1 MRLLILTR
9 TSNREDTDAF
19 EYISQFVAETV
30 FKLAQFKDQLVVALN
45 RETYVEEDVNMILGN
60 VKILYNY
67 YVTYGCHDTKLFF
80 EKIQKYESLKRR
92 SYRVCC
98 VCGIRSMLPENS
110 MDLKDALKFKDL
122 LVLDEDEVENYLGL
136 KNGDD
141 DEIGALAQKCYHIE
155 FAKEDKVYY
164 HILDLDEASVNADNN
179 ITPSFIKNGKLSK
192 LPACDTCFEN
202 LKRAH
207 KFLLEHKTLP
217 LNSSSSSSSEN
228 SSNTFSSTSNSGRD
242 NSWSKAVQ
250 MLKPLSFKRCDV
262 GRIPKSLIKLNSCER
277 TAIAPFV
284 AFTKIKQLRSSKHLP
299 GSAQSSTSGS
309 KFSIP
314 SKAIA
319 GKDFYIPLSHDEFIK
334 SHRKKLPRDDVA
346 VRNRIFFLGNLKNW
360 KSMESTLNFQNKGH
374 SFDAELCYKWL
385 CVLKRTGALSSEYI
399 LRRRKSLSKL
409 QRKISTE
416 LFSTSTTTNSSVG
429 VVLQE
434 SKNAKEMD
442 SACTDDVAAD

>member
-1 MRLLILTR
+1 M
-9 TSNREDTDAF
+9 
-19 EYISQFVAETV
+19 
-30 FKLAQFKDQLVVALN
+30 
-45 RETYVEEDVNMILGN
+45 
-60 VKILYNY
+60 
-67 YVTYGCHDTKLFF
+67 
-80 EKIQKYESLKRR
+80 
-92 SYRVCC
+92 
-98 VCGIRSMLPENS
+98 
-110 MDLKDALKFKDL
+110 
-122 LVLDEDEVENYLGL
+122 
-136 KNGDD
+136 
-141 DEIGALAQKCYHIE
+141 
-155 FAKEDKVYY
+155 
-164 HILDLDEASVNADNN
+164 DEASVNADNN

-299 GSAQSSTSGS
+299 GSAQSSTSGF

-319 GKDFYIPLSHDEFIK
+319 RKDFFIPLSHDEFIK

-346 VRNRIFFLGNLKNW
+346 VRN
-360 KSMESTLNFQNKGH
+360 
-374 SFDAELCYKWL
+374 
-385 CVLKRTGALSSEYI
+385 
-399 LRRRKSLSKL
+399 
-409 QRKISTE
+409 
-416 LFSTSTTTNSSVG
+416 
-429 VVLQE
+429 
-434 SKNAKEMD
+434 
-442 SACTDDVAAD
+442 